1 MQAIA
6 ILAMGVLLLS
16 NFPPTG
22 STLID
27 KNEEEREIEYGVEE
41 NEPLLNER
49 Q

>member
-1 MQAIA
+1 
-6 ILAMGVLLLS
+6 MGVLLFS

-22 STLID
+22 STLIE
-27 KNEEEREIEYGVEE
+27 KNDEEREVEHGVEE

>member
-1 MQAIA
+1 
-6 ILAMGVLLLS
+6 MGVLLFS

-22 STLID
+22 STLIERS
-27 KNEEEREIEYGVEE
+27 EEECEVDDDVEE